1 MFAKDCYESTDEYP
15 ELAEACVTC
24 VRNPHVWPRLS
35 AHIQTYAG
43 TKTGMQPDPIHRA
56 VRKAM
61 LLRVDRCGALKG
73 DMTMKEDSEAP
84 SYHTRMIGRMKRNIL
99 PRPQVSAATRW
110 GTRGEGQFQLCDNG
124 RALAAGVIQTT
135 GDGTEVALKKAA
147 VALFQTSGFQVDGSV
162 RTTAKLGKHLRCLTS
177 QRLNLYHAFGRF
189 LCVFTVRPML
199 RAYST
204 HLECSAVSVCGVSS
218 YFRRVLH
225 FFTDELFVG
234 MFNSADKDPKVP
246 YLTAQA
252 PGRSKQFTGT
262 SQKFNN
268 KTRKD
273 RSKDP
278 ESTVRLAHRGW
289 ASLGG
294 SHKILFL
301 VNPRADVKKVFG
313 EFATDEMIAGVRAM
327 LSDFRR
333 IAEMDGRL
341 ELLPTL
347 EKRWM
352 DRETA
357 RKVREAARKVREA
370 GKNTAAVTS
379 GASGDERRARTANA
393 IAGAQYAHN
402 MHKAQWAF
410 REILKDVV
418 RATIKW
424 FDHELYSL
432 FGVLACMIQTRWV
445 HVVEVA
451 TGKKMQ
457 ILIAHE
463 DAIPNGQ
470 VGSRIFDEL
479 EAQFQAQGQAEFL
492 EYYPPQLTDMLKD
505 GAAMLQF
512 TAFLR
517 RDAMT
522 GFHLL
527 DKNGD
532 VVLVDTRK
540 KDENGE
546 NITEPVVPG
555 PAPLWRFPDLVRRV
569 LKLLF
574 RQLTS
579 NDVEEV
585 FSLVAL
591 GFRGGGKNVGYRCI
605 SSWCRRRDWV
615 RGRFFGMEVN
625 PDFLKVYGAARRL
638 LRENENGF
646 RRVFTSDDESRERRK
661 RWKQQKELPAYI
673 KNGSG
678 KFVTTNL
685 GPSIQESFVGPKREA
700 SNDPTA
706 TLAMPANP
714 ITGLADGIRL
724 QRIAARRT
732 ALKSKQPRARATSC
746 KARLPGKGKQKG
758 EPQPQHLGLKR
769 RRRGYNYPGG
779 QAEHDDAPVEAD
791 ESSAEYSAAGPAFSP
806 ASQGTGSSGADAADT
821 PALGPQ
827 QTQEAKPGKRKLRSS
842 DASDST
848 PMQTFVHPAP
858 GCSGSGSSSDVGAA
872 AGPAAGGAVAHAAG
886 SHPLVLIMQERLD
899 ALHEDKTKTGWIPA
913 VRVDVKRS
921 SSVNEILSFGM
932 RSFEGKENIVRK
944 NSSCTLNLV
953 YGDADGAVKLIQ
965 ICATQKEATSHYME
979 YYFVY
984 PNAKAI
990 VEADRKEDV
999 AITTTDADGIV
1010 KRSSQIGSNSLRTAA
1025 MHWQGIALHHAGDIL
1040 HKSTDSD
1047 GLNLGN
1053 IVGTIAWVPVMNL
1066 PPGKR
1071 ALDSAGNKSLLA
1083 ALKALGI
1090 SNDEAGRLK
1099 ENPIVLGSPFNE
1111 RKPSPE
1117 ECDDDEDAMRDEG
1130 LHGNDGFVKQ
1140 ATVEEARAQRAA
1152 ARAAAK
1158 QLVSNSASAEKP

>member
-1 MFAKDCYESTDEYP
+1 M
-15 ELAEACVTC
+15 
-24 VRNPHVWPRLS
+24 
-35 AHIQTYAG
+35 
-43 TKTGMQPDPIHRA
+43 
-56 VRKAM
+56 
-61 LLRVDRCGALKG
+61 
-73 DMTMKEDSEAP
+73 
-84 SYHTRMIGRMKRNIL
+84 
-99 PRPQVSAATRW
+99 
-110 GTRGEGQFQLCDNG
+110 
-124 RALAAGVIQTT
+124 
-135 GDGTEVALKKAA
+135 
-147 VALFQTSGFQVDGSV
+147 
-162 RTTAKLGKHLRCLTS
+162 
-177 QRLNLYHAFGRF
+177 
-189 LCVFTVRPML
+189 
-199 RAYST
+199 
-204 HLECSAVSVCGVSS
+204 
-218 YFRRVLH
+218 
-225 FFTDELFVG
+225 
-234 MFNSADKDPKVP
+234 
-246 YLTAQA
+246 
-252 PGRSKQFTGT
+252 
-262 SQKFNN
+262 
-268 KTRKD
+268 
-273 RSKDP
+273 
-278 ESTVRLAHRGW
+278 
-289 ASLGG
+289 
-294 SHKILFL
+294 
-301 VNPRADVKKVFG
+301 
-313 EFATDEMIAGVRAM
+313 
-327 LSDFRR
+327 
-333 IAEMDGRL
+333 
-341 ELLPTL
+341 
-347 EKRWM
+347 
-352 DRETA
+352 
-357 RKVREAARKVREA
+357 
-370 GKNTAAVTS
+370 
-379 GASGDERRARTANA
+379 
-393 IAGAQYAHN
+393 
-402 MHKAQWAF
+402 
-410 REILKDVV
+410 
-418 RATIKW
+418 
-424 FDHELYSL
+424 
-432 FGVLACMIQTRWV
+432 
-445 HVVEVA
+445 
-451 TGKKMQ
+451 
-457 ILIAHE
+457 
-463 DAIPNGQ
+463 
-470 VGSRIFDEL
+470 
-479 EAQFQAQGQAEFL
+479 
-492 EYYPPQLTDMLKD
+492 
-505 GAAMLQF
+505 
-512 TAFLR
+512 
-517 RDAMT
+517 
-522 GFHLL
+522 
-527 DKNGD
+527 
-532 VVLVDTRK
+532 
-540 KDENGE
+540 
-546 NITEPVVPG
+546 
-555 PAPLWRFPDLVRRV
+555 
-569 LKLLF
+569 
-574 RQLTS
+574 
-579 NDVEEV
+579 
-585 FSLVAL
+585 
-591 GFRGGGKNVGYRCI
+591 
-605 SSWCRRRDWV
+605 
-615 RGRFFGMEVN
+615 
-625 PDFLKVYGAARRL
+625 
-638 LRENENGF
+638 RENENGF
-646 RRVFTSDDESRERRK
+646 RMVFSNDKESSERRK

-700 SNDPTA
+700 SNDPTT
-706 TLAMPANP
+706 TLAMQANP

-769 RRRGYNYPGG
+769 RRRGSTESTGGKAHARASDYPGG
-779 QAEHDDAPVEAD
+779 QGEQDDAPVHAD

-827 QTQEAKPGKRKLRSS
+827 QTQEAKPGKRKKRGS

-921 SSVNEILSFGM
+921 SNVTETLSFGM

-1071 ALDSAGNKSLLA
+1071 VLDSAGNKSLLA